1 MVVKLSIKYNYRKEK
16 DMEKEIEYDEGE
28 GSKTGFVMINN
39 NFLYS
44 WSGIIGPGPSVL
56 YMDLLSYCY
65 GKKTHAWPSVR
76 TLAEDLGITKNTV
89 RKYREVLIKF
99 GLIKKMYK
107 RRLPDGNHQTNVYEI
122 VRSED
127 LPCPEQNCVE
137 EAR

>member
-1 MVVKLSIKYNYRKEK
+1 
-16 DMEKEIEYDEGE
+16 MEEEIGNDEGN
-28 GSKTGFVMINN
+28 GSKSGFVMINN
-39 NFLYS
+39 IFLNY
-44 WSGIIGPGPSVL
+44 WSGIIGAGPSVL

-65 GKKTHAWPSVR
+65 GKKTHAWPSVG
-76 TLAEDLGITKNTV
+76 TLAKDLGITKNSV

-127 LPCPEQNCVE
+127 LPYPEQNFE
-137 EAR
+137 EEV

>member
-1 MVVKLSIKYNYRKEK
+1 MVAKLSIKYNYRKEK

-65 GKKTHAWPSVR
+65 GKKTQAWPSVR

-107 RRLPDGNHQTNVYEI
+107 RRLPDGNYQTNVYEI

>member
-1 MVVKLSIKYNYRKEK
+1 
-16 DMEKEIEYDEGE
+16 MEEEIEYDEGE
-28 GSKTGFVMINN
+28 DLKNGFVMINN
-39 NFLYS
+39 NFLDY

-76 TLAEDLGITKNTV
+76 RLAKDLGITKNSV

-99 GLIKKMYK
+99 GLIKNIHK
-107 RRLPDGNHQTNVYEI
+107 RRLPDGNYQTSVYEM

-127 LPCPEQNCVE
+127 LPYPEQNSEE

>member
-1 MVVKLSIKYNYRKEK
+1 
-16 DMEKEIEYDEGE
+16 MEEEIGDIEGN
-28 GSKTGFVMINN
+28 GSKNGFVMINN
-39 NFLYS
+39 IFLDY
-44 WSGIIGPGPSVL
+44 WSGIIGAGPSVL

-65 GKKTHAWPSVR
+65 GKKTHAWPSVG
-76 TLAEDLGITKNTV
+76 TLAKDLGITKNSV

-107 RRLPDGNHQTNVYEI
+107 RKSADGSYQTSVYEM

-127 LPCPEQNCVE
+127 LPYPEQNIEE

>member
-1 MVVKLSIKYNYRKEK
+1 VAKLSVKYKYRKEK
-16 DMEKEIEYDEGE
+16 DMEKEIEYDEE
-28 GSKTGFVMINN
+28 KGSENGFVMINN
-39 NFLYS
+39 NFLEN

-76 TLAEDLGITKNTV
+76 TLAEDLGITKNSV

-107 RRLPDGNHQTNVYEI
+107 RRLPDGNYQTNVYEI

-127 LPCPEQNCVE
+127 LPYPEQNREE
-137 EAR
+137 EA

>member
-1 MVVKLSIKYNYRKEK
+1 
-16 DMEKEIEYDEGE
+16 MEEEIEYAGE
-28 GSKTGFVMINN
+28 NGSKNGFVMINN
-39 NFLYS
+39 NFLEN

-76 TLAEDLGITKNTV
+76 TLAEDLGITKNSV

-107 RRLPDGNHQTNVYEI
+107 RRLPDGNYQTNVYEI

-127 LPCPEQNCVE
+127 LPDLGKNRE
-137 EAR
+137 ENT

>member
-1 MVVKLSIKYNYRKEK
+1 MKE
-16 DMEKEIEYDEGE
+16 EIGDVEGE
-28 GSKTGFVMINN
+28 VSKNGFVIINN
-39 NFLYS
+39 NFLEN

-76 TLAEDLGITKNTV
+76 TLAEDLGITKNSV
-89 RKYREVLIKF
+89 RKYRKVLIKF

-127 LPCPEQNCVE
+127 LPYPEQNRE
-137 EAR
+137 ENA

>member
-1 MVVKLSIKYNYRKEK
+1 
-16 DMEKEIEYDEGE
+16 MEDEIEHGEGE
-28 GSKTGFVMINN
+28 GSKNGFVMINN
-39 NFLYS
+39 NFLNY

-65 GKKTHAWPSVR
+65 GKKTYAWPSVE
-76 TLAEDLGITKNTV
+76 TLAKDLGIAKNSV

-107 RRLPDGNHQTNVYEI
+107 RRLPDGNHQTNVYEM

-127 LPCPEQNCVE
+127 LLCPEQNNE
-137 EAR
+137 EEK

>member
-1 MVVKLSIKYNYRKEK
+1 
-16 DMEKEIEYDEGE
+16 MEEEIGCGE
-28 GSKTGFVMINN
+28 EEVSKNGFVMINN
-39 NFLYS
+39 KFLDY
-44 WSGIIGPGPSVL
+44 WSGIIGAGPSVL

-65 GKKTHAWPSVR
+65 GKKTHAWPSVK
-76 TLAEDLGITKNTV
+76 TLAKDLGITKNSV

-127 LPCPEQNCVE
+127 LPYPEQYCE
-137 EAR
+137 EEVR